1 MNKSRRSKDLE
12 EIENPSTSEQVTK
25 KKPDSKATTEDE
37 NIDDSDSEKDDEENV
52 EKIEKLT
59 EDCWAK
65 VPEVE
70 DKSREQ
76 EFDEYLEDLLL

>member
-1 MNKSRRSKDLE
+1 MNKRRSKDPE
-12 EIENPSTSEQVTK
+12 EIEDPSTSAQVTK
-25 KKPDSKATTEDE
+25 KPDSRTTTEDE
-37 NIDDSDSEKDDEENV
+37 NVNDSDSEKDDEENV